1 MNSIVLKQISIHV
14 YNRHIDVDFP
24 DYYYD
29 YFLDF
34 KWSEINADY

>member
-24 DYYYD
+24 YYD